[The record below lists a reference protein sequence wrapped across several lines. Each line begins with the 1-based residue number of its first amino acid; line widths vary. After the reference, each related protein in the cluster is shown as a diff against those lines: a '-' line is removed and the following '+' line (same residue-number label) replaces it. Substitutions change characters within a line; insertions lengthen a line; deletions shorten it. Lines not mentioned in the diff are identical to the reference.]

1 MSLHAAGRTRDAI
14 GDAHAAREIAAS
26 IADPALELLTLD
38 TMLQLDGTD
47 EMSARARALGDQICD
62 ALPDDSMRATFR
74 ASEVVHRICKY

>member
-14 GDAHAAREIAAS
+14 SDAHSAREIAAS

-38 TMLQLDGTD
+38 TMLQLDGHRRIAGASET
-47 EMSARARALGDQICD
+47 LGDQICD

-74 ASEVVHRICKY
+74 AS